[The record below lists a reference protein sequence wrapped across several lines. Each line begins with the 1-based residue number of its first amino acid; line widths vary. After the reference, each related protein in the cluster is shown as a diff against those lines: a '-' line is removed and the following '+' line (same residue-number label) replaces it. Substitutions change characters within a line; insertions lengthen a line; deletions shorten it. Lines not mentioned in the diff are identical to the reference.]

1 MGHLLGIG
9 YLDVGRLDN
18 CNLVG
23 SMCIIIVMMS
33 SVIWQSYI
41 IGTGID
47 EFEASCIRAC
57 LQGVSQCMATLL

>member
-9 YLDVGRLDN
+9 CPAVGIVDN
-18 CNLVG
+18 CILVG

-33 SVIWQSYI
+33 NVIWQSVI

-47 EFEASCIRAC
+47 EFETSCIRAC